1 MKFVVGIPSFN
12 RPKPL
17 ELALTRLAHLE
28 GIDSVI
34 IVADA
39 TDPVLLDKYK
49 EVVKNVTNCLSDI
62 IYDIKLDRRGSVYAR
77 NRIFE
82 LVDQHFT
89 NNYVLITY
97 DDDYICPLGDWLSPI
112 HKWLNNEAV
121 GVVGGRVINLRHRR
135 IDPDFT
141 LNFLPHVADV
151 LTKVTG
157 FILLDTKHG
166 PRYVEYTT
174 PLMAIKKRLIKK
186 GLRYDPKYRGTGYR
200 EESDLQEQ
208 VRRLGYRIIFEPRF
222 YVYHLNLEEGGNRS
236 MQDIAAR
243 FYWKARNHT
252 YFMLKHQKPIHK
264 LILSNLII
272 ITYALLYGNKTFTS
286 AMRGLKE
293 AFHSGIASR
302 EG

>member
-1 MKFVVGIPSFN
+1 M
-12 RPKPL
+12 
-17 ELALTRLAHLE
+17 E

-39 TDPVLLDKYK
+39 TDPVLLDRYK
-49 EVVKNVTNCLSDI
+49 EVVKNVTNCLIDI
-62 IYDIKLDRRGSVYAR
+62 IYDIKLGRRGSVNAR

-82 LVDQHFT
+82 LADQHFT

-97 DDDYICPLGDWLSPI
+97 DDDYICPLGGWLSPI
-112 HKWLNNEAV
+112 RKWLNNEAI
-121 GVVGGRVINLRHRR
+121 GVVGGRVINLRRRR

-151 LTKVTG
+151 LTKATG
-157 FILLDTKHG
+157 FIFLDTKHG

-174 PLMAIKKRLIKK
+174 PLMAIKMRLIKK

-208 VRRLGYRIIFEPRF
+208 VRRLGYRIIIEPRF
-222 YVYHLNLEEGGNRS
+222 YVYHLNLEDGGNRS

-243 FYWKARNHT
+243 FYWKTRNHT

-272 ITYALLYGNKTFTS
+272 ITYALLYGNKTLTS

>member
-1 MKFVVGIPSFN
+1 M
-12 RPKPL
+12 
-17 ELALTRLAHLE
+17 E

-39 TDPVLLDKYK
+39 TDPVLLDRYK
-49 EVVKNVTNCLSDI
+49 KVVKNVTNYLSDV
-62 IYDIKLDRRGSVYAR
+62 IYDIRLGRRGSVNAR

-82 LVDQHFT
+82 LVDHHFT

-112 HKWLNNEAV
+112 RKWLNNEAI
-121 GVVGGRVINLRHRR
+121 GIVGGRVINLRRRR

-151 LTKVTG
+151 LTKATG

-174 PLMAIKKRLIKK
+174 PLMAIKISLVKK

-208 VRRLGYRIIFEPRF
+208 VRRLGYKIVFEPRF
-222 YVYHLNLEEGGNRS
+222 YVYHLNLEEGGNRAI
-236 MQDIAAR
+236 QDMASR
-243 FYWKARNHT
+243 FYWKAKNHT
-252 YFMLKHQKPIHK
+252 YFMLKYRKPVYK

-272 ITYALLYGNKTFTS
+272 MAYAFLYGGKALTS
-286 AMRGLKE
+286 TMQGLRE
-293 AFHSGIASR
+293 ALSLKR
-302 EG
+302 NQR